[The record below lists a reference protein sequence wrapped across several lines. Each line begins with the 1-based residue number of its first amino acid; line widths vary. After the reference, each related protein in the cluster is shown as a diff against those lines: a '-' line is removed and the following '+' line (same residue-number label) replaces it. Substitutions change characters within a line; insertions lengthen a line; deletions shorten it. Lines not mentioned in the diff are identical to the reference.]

1 MKKTM
6 GIFLMVFGAI
16 IFVSGIWIYQNGKRE
31 HTSDHIN
38 NQINTLID
46 TVIADG
52 VISPNETKLIEDT
65 VTGLGLDSTIILK
78 EANEKLKD
86 SKIAAETELINQN
99 AKNGM
104 DFEKY
109 IVKRFDKRFV
119 KVKEWAGDKFVDGIY
134 SKTNENPDL
143 VLELKLGDKKYE
155 FAVECKFRSQYFK
168 GGVEFAVEQQ
178 IRNYKQFEKE
188 RGIPVFVLIGIG
200 GTGANPDKVFIKPL
214 RFIDSNFLSS
224 KELEKSEKRNKDA
237 NFYYDVEKEL
247 LR

>member
-1 MKKTM
+1 M
-6 GIFLMVFGAI
+6 GIFLMVFGAAA
-16 IFVSGIWIYQNGKRE
+16 FVSGIIIYQNGKQDFTKSTAE
-31 HTSDHIN
+31 
-38 NQINTLID
+38 NQIKTLID

-52 VISPNETKLIEDT
+52 YISPNETKWIEDT
-65 VTGLGLDSTIILK
+65 AQNMGLDSSTVLEKAHTRLK
-78 EANEKLKD
+78 E
-86 SKIAAETELINQN
+86 SKIKAETELIDLNQ
-99 AKNGM
+99 KNGI

-119 KVKEWAGDKFVDGIY
+119 NVKEWAGDKFVDGIY

-200 GTGANPDKVFIKPL
+200 GTGANPEKVFIKPL
-214 RFIDSNFLSS
+214 RFIESNFLSS